1 MRSFGH
7 GGAPHDS
14 NGDRFQGNPMTPS
27 YGGRE
32 GMAKDG
38 LGAYQRG
45 GVGRTLN
52 LKGSAMYATNLD
64 DIDHGGDG
72 IFH

>member
-1 MRSFGH
+1 
-7 GGAPHDS
+7 
-14 NGDRFQGNPMTPS
+14 MTSS

-32 GMAKDG
+32 GMAEDG

-45 GVGRTLN
+45 RVGRTLN
-52 LKGSAMYATNLD
+52 LKGSAMYTTNLD
-64 DIDHGGDG
+64 EIDHGGDG